1 MKGFHFGP
9 MAHFRTLFGPIS
21 KPKKSI
27 QEYQIKF
34 LIETNP
40 ISTIG
45 QFNEK
50 NRRVKRE
57 ITIGSA
63 ERNGKFY
70 RENDSRGTIHSD
82 LKKSVGL
89 G

>member
-21 KPKKSI
+21 KPSI
-27 QEYQIKF
+27 QVYQIKF
-34 LIETNP
+34 IIEANP

-50 NRRVKRE
+50 TRRVKRE

-63 ERNGKFY
+63 GRNGKFY
-70 RENDSRGTIHSD
+70 
-82 LKKSVGL
+82 
-89 G
+89 